1 MNNNGIPRYAIVL
14 TGGGAR
20 GAYQVGVL
28 KALSQLSSKKEVR
41 FPVITGV
48 SVGAIN
54 AAALASH
61 FDDFKQAAEQIE
73 NFWRRLHTN
82 DVIDA
87 RVTTIMFNGLRMF
100 LSEFIPYLQKNTPK
114 SLLEN
119 APLWHSVERG
129 IDFGKVSRAIAAE
142 KLYSIGVTC
151 SGYSTGNAKTFFET
165 ASHKREW
172 HRERRDGIYSRL
184 TLDHVM
190 ASTALPVL
198 FPSVKIGDEYF
209 GDGSLR
215 LTSPLAPAIHLG
227 GTKLLIVGTRDRIQA
242 AEVAAR
248 GEHHYPSMG
257 DLAGYALDTIFHDNL
272 DADIERLQRINQTLE
287 LIPAEKRQGTPL
299 QHIETL
305 VINPSR
311 NLKEMALAFRH
322 EMPRALKWILASQ
335 GTSEKVGL
343 LESYLLFEPGFIG
356 SLIDLGYQD
365 TLAMRQEILA
375 FFCD

>member
-1 MNNNGIPRYAIVL
+1 MNNKEIPRYSIVL

-28 KALSQLSSKKEVR
+28 KALSQISNKKEVS

-54 AAALASH
+54 AAALASN
-61 FDDFKQAAEQIE
+61 FDDFKRSAEQIE
-73 NFWRRLHTN
+73 KFWRKLHTN

-100 LSEFIPYLQKNTPK
+100 LSEFIPYLQRNTPK

-119 APLWHSVERG
+119 APLRQSVAQG
-129 IDFGKVSRAIAAE
+129 IDFSKVSQAIKTG

-151 SGYSTGNAKTFFET
+151 SGYSSGNAKTFFET
-165 ASHKREW
+165 ASGNREW

-184 TLDHVM
+184 TIDHVM

-198 FPSVKIGDEYF
+198 FPAVKIGNEYY

-227 GTKLLIVGTRDRIQA
+227 GTKLLIVGTRDKIQA
-242 AEVAAR
+242 EALETQAQSR
-248 GEHHYPSMG
+248 YPTVG
-257 DLAGYALDTIFHDNL
+257 DLAGYALDTVFHDSL
-272 DADIERLQRINQTLE
+272 DADIERLQRINKTLD
-287 LIPAEKRQGTPL
+287 LIPPETRQGTPL

-311 NLKEMALAFRH
+311 NLKEMAMDYRH

-343 LESYLLFEPGFIG
+343 LESYLLFEPGFVG
-356 SLIDLGYQD
+356 SLIDLGCQD
-365 TLAMRQEILA
+365 TLAMQQEILT
-375 FFCD
+375 FFQE

>member
-1 MNNNGIPRYAIVL
+1 MSNAATKRHAIVL

-28 KALSQLSSKKEVR
+28 KALAELSDKKEVK

-54 AAALASH
+54 AAALASN
-61 FDDFKQAAEQIE
+61 FDDFVHSAGLIE
-73 NFWRRLHTN
+73 KFWRQLRTR

-87 RVTTIMFNGLRMF
+87 RLSTIIVNGVRMF
-100 LSEFIPYLQKNTPK
+100 LSEFIPYLRRNIPK

-119 APLWHSVERG
+119 APLRRSIEQG
-129 IDFGKVSRAIAAE
+129 IDFDRIARAIAAG
-142 KLYSIGVTC
+142 KLYSLGVTC
-151 SGYSTGNAKTFFET
+151 SGYSTGNAMTFFEAT
-165 ASHKREW
+165 AQGREW
-172 HRERRDGIYSRL
+172 HRQRRDGVYCDL

-198 FPSVKIGDEYF
+198 FPAVRIGNEYF

-227 GTKLLIVGTRDRIQA
+227 GSKLLIVGTRDKMQA
-242 AEVAAR
+242 AHLEEDA
-248 GEHHYPSMG
+248 EHRYPTVG
-257 DLAGYALDTIFHDNL
+257 DLAGYALDTVFHDSL
-272 DADIERLQRINQTLE
+272 DADIERLERINKTLS
-287 LIPAEKRQGTPL
+287 LIPSDKRQDTSL
-299 QHIETL
+299 KHVETL
-305 VINPSR
+305 VVSPSR
-311 NLKEMALAFRH
+311 NLKEMAVEYRH

-335 GTSEKVGL
+335 GRSEKVGL

-356 SLIDLGYQD
+356 SLIDLGYED
-365 TLAMRQEILA
+365 TMAMKTEISS
-375 FFCD
+375 FFRE